1 MNKRLLAGLMAFCL
15 AAGAA
20 NAAFAEDP
28 PLSGP
33 LHTEIATSETAAP
46 AEPTPVPPGPA
57 EEDPA
62 GENATGDELYT
73 PTPSTTPATTATPES
88 ADPPDD
94 EDEPA
99 VQAVTL
105 RSVKIQDNI
114 KSTGELVAV
123 VNGQSDPV
131 DGVTYT
137 WYRSKTGA
145 DGSWQ
150 QVTGQA
156 VNGSDKNLTA
166 EHPHAL
172 NAALDTLLARQS
184 DPSAA
189 DTDRYH
195 YKVDVA
201 SGSSTLQAEA
211 QVNYYVQLQN
221 GSFEYPVVSDGNF
234 ASDRFCYP
242 NDHQRAHFLQT
253 RDAETT
259 SSIYWYTTTEC
270 NRWGD
275 GVKGKFIEIADAT
288 TTVYT
293 DTVITGWDRKGN
305 AIKETYT
312 DPNDVT
318 QAYAIGKAYD
328 GGQFAELNC
337 QAYGALYQ
345 DVLTVPG
352 ATLNWSLAHAG
363 RDGTD
368 TMALLI
374 APMDVAQDITDALK
388 NKTTRAAIQEA
399 LNGSITVNGVNV
411 PIRNYIVDGNIS
423 DGCTAWGV
431 HNGTYTV
438 PAGQYVSRFFFVAV
452 ASASGDSEEG
462 LKRGNLIDRVWFS
475 TDPVPPAV
483 GSGILRVTKTLLKT
497 DGTALT
503 DAELIQAKENLH
515 FTVVNSDR
523 QIVGDF
529 SGSTMQADSIN
540 PNVLQYTLE
549 LPLTDSSGNTY
560 NYAVTET
567 ARGEPT
573 GYDCTLVRTVKD
585 GGVWTDVTD
594 TPIHSGIALT
604 AQAATNIRFENT
616 YARATGSLTITKQL
630 PDDADDALQADFA
643 ETVNT
648 FTIASVAAGSYTPQY
663 SAGARPADAPAAVS
677 PDASGR
683 LTLSIKGAGSVTLP
697 GLAPA
702 GYTVTESAAPNL
714 TNYYLTTPTANTVTV
729 PFTFDSDDFTA
740 PGDYIFSLT
749 ETAAGIT
756 GLTQDTAA
764 RYIVVRVVNTD
775 PAAPDG
781 SLEISEVNIVNAD
794 GTAKAGEITN
804 TYAAYGLS
812 VVKHLSGNF
821 ANAGDEFTFT
831 IALDDPDEMPHASSV
846 TVKTG
851 GESADFSTI
860 TGDTVTFN
868 ADGTAEVK
876 AGITGGEKIEVTGL
890 PANTGYTITESG
902 DTALSYTT
910 TWDGI
915 TKTGSDDKTSDA
927 QTMAAADKTITVTN
941 SRTAPTPT
949 GLLLDAAPYG
959 AMLLAAGT
967 GSVLLRRK
975 RRNSD
980 E

>member
-28 PLSGP
+28 PLSGT

-46 AEPTPVPPGPA
+46 AEPTPAPPGPA

-62 GENATGDELYT
+62 GENTTGDELYT

-172 NAALDTLLARQS
+172 NAVLDTLLARQS

-201 SGSSTLQAEA
+201 SGSSTLQAKA

-242 NDHQRAHFLQT
+242 NDHKRAHFLQT

-293 DTVITGWDRKGN
+293 DTVITGWGRKGN
-305 AIKETYT
+305 EIKETYT

-374 APMDVAQDITDALK
+374 APVDVAQDITDALK

-475 TDPVPPAV
+475 TDPVPPAA

-560 NYAVTET
+560 SYAVTET

-630 PDDADDALQADFA
+630 PNDADDALQADFA

-663 SAGARPADAPAAVS
+663 SAGARPADASAAVS

-702 GYTVTESAAPNL
+702 SYTVTESAAPNL
-714 TNYYLTTPTANTVTV
+714 TNYYLTTPTADRTQSLDVT
-729 PFTFDSDDFTA
+729 
-740 PGDYIFSLT
+740 
-749 ETAAGIT
+749 AG
-756 GLTQDTAA
+756 
-764 RYIVVRVVNTD
+764 
-775 PAAPDG
+775 
-781 SLEISEVNIVNAD
+781 
-794 GTAKAGEITN
+794 GTAEAHFTN
-804 TYAAYGLS
+804 TYEPYLS
-812 VVKHLSGNF
+812 VTITKKVVGDMGDTTKNF
-821 ANAGDEFTFT
+821 SFTATLDTTQIRQGSAYTTAGDGAALTDTGFT
-831 IALDDPDEMPHASSV
+831 LRSGGSV
-846 TVKTG
+846 TLTHLRAEQTLTMTETDPGDHTVSWQLNGDDGPTG
-851 GESADFSTI
+851 ATCTI
-860 TGDTVTFN
+860 QVPR
-868 ADGTAEVK
+868 AQPAEITCINTRNV
-876 AGITGGEKIEVTGL
+876 GI
-890 PANTGYTITESG
+890 
-902 DTALSYTT
+902 
-910 TWDGI
+910 
-915 TKTGSDDKTSDA
+915 
-927 QTMAAADKTITVTN
+927 
-941 SRTAPTPT
+941 PT
-949 GLLLDAAPYG
+949 GLHTGAAPY
-959 AMLLAAGT
+959 LALVGLCWL
-967 GSVLLRRK
+967 GWRLLRCR
-975 RRNSD
+975 
-980 E
+980 EV

>member
-28 PLSGP
+28 PLSEP
-33 LHTEIATSETAAP
+33 LHTEIATGETAAP
-46 AEPTPVPPGPA
+46 TEPTPALLGPI

-62 GENATGDELYT
+62 GENTTEEEQ
-73 PTPSTTPATTATPES
+73 PTPSPAPAAIATPES
-88 ADPPDD
+88 ADP
-94 EDEPA
+94 EDKEEPV
-99 VQAVTL
+99 VQAL
-105 RSVKIQDNI
+105 RLFSVKIQDNI

-123 VNGQSDPV
+123 VNNSNDPL

-150 QVTGQA
+150 LVTGQA
-156 VNGSDKNLTA
+156 VNGTDKNLTT
-166 EHPHAL
+166 ERPHAL

-195 YKVDVA
+195 YKVEVT

-211 QVNYYVQLQN
+211 QVSYYVQLQN

-234 ASDRFCYP
+234 AGDRFCYP
-242 NDHQRAHFLQT
+242 SDHQRAHFLQT
-253 RDAETT
+253 RDAATT

-275 GVKGKFIEIADAT
+275 SVKGKFIEIADAT
-288 TTVYT
+288 MTVYA
-293 DTVITGWDRKGN
+293 DEFITGRDFWGN
-305 AIKETYT
+305 EIKETYT

-318 QAYAIGKAYD
+318 AAYAIGKAYD

-374 APMDVAQDITDALK
+374 APVDVAQDIADALK
-388 NKTTRAAIQEA
+388 NKTTRADIQAA
-399 LNGSITVNGVNV
+399 LDGNVTVNGESV
-411 PIRNYIVDGNIS
+411 PIRSYIVDGNIS
-423 DGCTAWGV
+423 DGCTEWGV
-431 HNGTYTV
+431 HSGTYTV

-452 ASASGDSEEG
+452 ASASGDSAEG

-475 TDPVPPAV
+475 TDPVPPAA
-483 GSGILRVTKTLLKT
+483 GSGILRVTKTLLKA

-503 DAELIQAKENLH
+503 DAELMQAKEKLH
-515 FTVVNSDR
+515 FTVVNSER

-529 SGSTMQADSIN
+529 SGSAMQADNIN

-549 LPLTDSSGNTY
+549 LPLADSSGNTY

-573 GYDCTLVRTVKD
+573 GYDCTLVRTARD
-585 GGVWTDVTD
+585 SGEWTDVTD
-594 TPIHSGIALT
+594 TPVHSGITLT
-604 AQAATNIRFENT
+604 AQAATNIQFENT

-630 PDDADDALQADFA
+630 PADADEALQADFA

-648 FTIASVAAGSYTPQY
+648 FTIESVAAGSYTPQY
-663 SAGARPADAPAAVS
+663 TAGARPADAPAAVS

-683 LTLSIKGAGSVTLP
+683 LTLSVKGAGSVTLP

-702 GYTVTESAAPNL
+702 GYTVTESAAPDL
-714 TNYYLTTPTANTVTV
+714 TNYYLTTPTADRTQSLDVTAGGTAEAH
-729 PFTFDSDDFTA
+729 FTNIYEPYLSVTITKKVVGDMGDTTKNFAFTA
-740 PGDYIFSLT
+740 TLDTTRIRQGSAYTTAGDGATLTDTGFTLRSGGSVTLTHLRADQTLTLT
-749 ETAAGIT
+749 ETDPGDHAVSWELNGDDGPT
-756 GLTQDTAA
+756 GATYTLQVPQAQPT
-764 RYIVVRVVNTD
+764 
-775 PAAPDG
+775 
-781 SLEISEVNIVNAD
+781 
-794 GTAKAGEITN
+794 EITCIN
-804 TYAAYGLS
+804 TRN
-812 VVKHLSGNF
+812 V
-821 ANAGDEFTFT
+821 
-831 IALDDPDEMPHASSV
+831 
-846 TVKTG
+846 
-851 GESADFSTI
+851 
-860 TGDTVTFN
+860 
-868 ADGTAEVK
+868 
-876 AGITGGEKIEVTGL
+876 GI
-890 PANTGYTITESG
+890 
-902 DTALSYTT
+902 
-910 TWDGI
+910 
-915 TKTGSDDKTSDA
+915 
-927 QTMAAADKTITVTN
+927 
-941 SRTAPTPT
+941 PT
-949 GLLLDAAPYG
+949 GLRTGAAPY
-959 AMLLAAGT
+959 LALVGLCWL
-967 GSVLLRRK
+967 GWRLLRR
-975 RRNSD
+975 R
-980 E
+980 EV

>member
-28 PLSGP
+28 PLSGT

-46 AEPTPVPPGPA
+46 AEPTPAPPGPA

-62 GENATGDELYT
+62 GENTTGDELYT

-172 NAALDTLLARQS
+172 NAVLDTLLARQS

-368 TMALLI
+368 TMALMI
-374 APMDVAQDITDALK
+374 APVDVPRTSP
-388 NKTTRAAIQEA
+388 TR
-399 LNGSITVNGVNV
+399 
-411 PIRNYIVDGNIS
+411 
-423 DGCTAWGV
+423 
-431 HNGTYTV
+431 
-438 PAGQYVSRFFFVAV
+438 
-452 ASASGDSEEG
+452 
-462 LKRGNLIDRVWFS
+462 
-475 TDPVPPAV
+475 
-483 GSGILRVTKTLLKT
+483 
-497 DGTALT
+497 
-503 DAELIQAKENLH
+503 
-515 FTVVNSDR
+515 
-523 QIVGDF
+523 
-529 SGSTMQADSIN
+529 
-540 PNVLQYTLE
+540 
-549 LPLTDSSGNTY
+549 
-560 NYAVTET
+560 
-567 ARGEPT
+567 
-573 GYDCTLVRTVKD
+573 
-585 GGVWTDVTD
+585 
-594 TPIHSGIALT
+594 
-604 AQAATNIRFENT
+604 
-616 YARATGSLTITKQL
+616 
-630 PDDADDALQADFA
+630 
-643 ETVNT
+643 
-648 FTIASVAAGSYTPQY
+648 
-663 SAGARPADAPAAVS
+663 
-677 PDASGR
+677 
-683 LTLSIKGAGSVTLP
+683 
-697 GLAPA
+697 
-702 GYTVTESAAPNL
+702 
-714 TNYYLTTPTANTVTV
+714 
-729 PFTFDSDDFTA
+729 
-740 PGDYIFSLT
+740 
-749 ETAAGIT
+749 
-756 GLTQDTAA
+756 
-764 RYIVVRVVNTD
+764 
-775 PAAPDG
+775 
-781 SLEISEVNIVNAD
+781 
-794 GTAKAGEITN
+794 
-804 TYAAYGLS
+804 
-812 VVKHLSGNF
+812 
-821 ANAGDEFTFT
+821 
-831 IALDDPDEMPHASSV
+831 
-846 TVKTG
+846 
-851 GESADFSTI
+851 
-860 TGDTVTFN
+860 
-868 ADGTAEVK
+868 
-876 AGITGGEKIEVTGL
+876 
-890 PANTGYTITESG
+890 
-902 DTALSYTT
+902 
-910 TWDGI
+910 
-915 TKTGSDDKTSDA
+915 
-927 QTMAAADKTITVTN
+927 
-941 SRTAPTPT
+941 
-949 GLLLDAAPYG
+949 
-959 AMLLAAGT
+959 
-967 GSVLLRRK
+967 
-975 RRNSD
+975 
-980 E
+980 